1 VDQLA
6 LTMQASLLV
15 QAGNAAVADAFI
27 ASRLA
32 TRNDRNYGSLPRGLN
47 IDAIIARGDPR
58 QA

>member
-1 VDQLA
+1 
-6 LTMQASLLV
+6 MQASLLV

-32 TRNDRNYGSLPRGLN
+32 TRNDRNYAHFRAGLTSTS
-47 IDAIIARGDPR
+47 IIARGDPR